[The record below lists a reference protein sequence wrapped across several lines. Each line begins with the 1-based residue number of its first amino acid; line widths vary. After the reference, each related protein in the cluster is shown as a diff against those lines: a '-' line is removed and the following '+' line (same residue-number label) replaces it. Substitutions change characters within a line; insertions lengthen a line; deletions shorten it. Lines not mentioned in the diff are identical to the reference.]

1 LNVWIHLIITTK
13 DRLENCLMAYFVQP
27 VVKEYSPFNS

>member
-1 LNVWIHLIITTK
+1 LNVRIHLIITSE
-13 DRLENCLMAYFVQP
+13 DRSENCLMAYFVQP